1 MSVTAYIRTR
11 PNPKQGDFYI
21 THIIPSRIRTSR
33 RVRIHIKGDKMK
45 YGLPYKGSKTAI
57 AEQIVEM
64 LPEGE
69 RLVDLFGGGGAIT
82 HCAILKDKYKRYL
95 YNDYDKLTLDYFTR
109 ALKGDFND
117 KWVSREDFERLK
129 NIDGVVRYLW
139 SFGNNGRNYL
149 WGKDIEPYKKAL
161 YDYAKAN
168 GVSRVRGEQLQKF
181 LSLPSTKGL
190 VKPKRLEILQRI
202 ESLGRLQS
210 LERLGR
216 LQRLQSLGG
225 LQRLQSLGGLQ
236 SLERLDALKDILDIT
251 NISYEDY
258 EYKREDI
265 VYCDIPYENTDK
277 YNIKF
282 NHEKFYEW
290 ARTREYPIY
299 FSSYQAPKD
308 FYKLKVGD
316 KRVTMCSEN
325 NSIRKEEYLFSN
337 QPMNGITYQ
346 TSLLDFI

>member
-11 PNPKQGDFYI
+11 PNPRQGEFYI

-33 RVRIHIKGDKMK
+33 RVRIHIKGEKMK
-45 YGLPYKGSKTAI
+45 YGLPYKGSKNAI

-82 HCAILKDKYKRYL
+82 HCAIVKGKYKRYL
-95 YNDYDKLTLDYFTR
+95 YNDYDKLVVDYFTR

-129 NIDGVVRYLW
+129 IIDGVIKFVW
-139 SFGNNGRNYL
+139 SFGNNGRAYL

-190 VKPKRLEILQRI
+190 VKPKRLESLQ
-202 ESLGRLQS
+202 RLQS
-210 LERLGR
+210 LERL
-216 LQRLQSLGG
+216 QR
-225 LQRLQSLGGLQ
+225 LQ
-236 SLERLDALKDILDIT
+236 SLERLDELKDILDIS

-258 EYKREDI
+258 IYQKGDI
-265 VYCDIPYENTDK
+265 VYCDIPYENTCK
-277 YNIKF
+277 YNIEF
-282 NHEKFYEW
+282 DHDKFYEW
-290 ARTREYPIY
+290 ARTREYQIY
-299 FSSYQAPKD
+299 FSSYKAPND
-308 FYKLKVGD
+308 FYKVKVGD
-316 KRVTMCSEN
+316 KRVVLCSTN
-325 NSIRKEEYLFSN
+325 NRLRKEEYIFSN
-337 QPMNGITYQ
+337 KPLKGITYQ